1 MTTPTGTA
9 AAQTTHDAVATEAL
23 LARTV
28 SMHEAN
34 LLTTHIGSMIAAL
47 TLAGMLHG
55 VVPLGSLLA
64 WLGLLLAVF
73 VVRMV
78 VGRYPPRRD
87 DELAQKRAL
96 LLRWRLGLLAHG
108 TAWGL
113 CVLLPIAPNDPL
125 HLTLLT
131 LVMSGV
137 MMCSFALTAF
147 DLPAA
152 LLFGA
157 PICAFLSLRLFAEPE
172 PAYWMLG
179 VTVLSMLAILSV
191 AARRN
196 SRVVREYEML
206 RVAGVEQAEELRS
219 RQVEL
224 RELLAAFPGYIA
236 VMGADRTYTYAND
249 RVAALFDRPR
259 ESLVGRPVR
268 EILGEAGL
276 DRLLGYIAQLQP
288 GEQHTVES
296 LYPATAQRGELWLQV
311 TYAVGAPDR
320 AGQRN
325 IYAFGIDISARKAAE
340 LALITAKNEA
350 ERANRAKSQF
360 LSSMSHELRTPMNA
374 ILGFGQLLAA
384 APPHA
389 LAAQQREQVGEIL
402 HGGRH
407 LLNLINEVLDLAQ
420 IETGKLRI
428 LLEVVPV
435 APLLQECLS
444 MLQPLATESGIRLE
458 VGVEEDAADALVR
471 ADRTRLKQVFLN
483 LLSNAIKY
491 NRPGGEVRVTSV
503 VDGTAL
509 RIAICDTG
517 PGLSTEQR
525 ARLFNAFERLE
536 AGGTPVEGAGLGL
549 VLSKHL
555 IDAMQ
560 GEIGLESEA
569 GRGSTFWIR
578 LPRAASPG
586 FGIGAGL
593 PTGITVPGALQEA
606 GLRRVLYIEDN
617 PVNLLLMEAM
627 LARIGGLYVS
637 TAELP
642 GIGLQMA
649 IDERPDLIL
658 LDIQL
663 PDMDGY
669 EVLRRLRLND
679 ATRKIPV
686 IAVSA
691 NAMPGDV
698 EQGLAAGF
706 ARYVTKPLEM
716 RRLSAAVR
724 DVLAAGGPKT

>member
-1 MTTPTGTA
+1 MT
-9 AAQTTHDAVATEAL
+9 DVASDGAESLAIAEAL

-28 SMHEAN
+28 AMHRAN
-34 LLTTHIGSMIAAL
+34 LLMTHVGSLVAAL
-47 TLAGMLHG
+47 TLAGMIHG
-55 VVPLGSLLA
+55 AVPTSDLLA
-64 WLGLLLAVF
+64 WVALLVTVLG
-73 VVRMV
+73 VRMV
-78 VGRYPPRRD
+78 VGRFAPR
-87 DELAQKRAL
+87 LAGEVETNRAL
-96 LLRWRLGLLAHG
+96 LRRWRVGLLAHG

-113 CVLLPIAPNDPL
+113 CVLLPLGKNDPL
-125 HLTLLT
+125 HLSLMT

-157 PICAFLSLRLFAEPE
+157 PIGGLLSVRLFTEPE

-179 VTVLSMLAILSV
+179 ITVVSMLLILSL

-196 SRVVREYEML
+196 HRVVREYQTL
-206 RVAGVEQAEELRS
+206 RVAQDVQAEALRSGQAELRA
-219 RQVEL
+219 
-224 RELLAAFPGYIA
+224 LLDAFPGYIA
-236 VMGADRTYTYAND
+236 VMDADMNYAYANE
-249 RVAALFDRPR
+249 RVASLFDRPR
-259 ESLVGRPVR
+259 ESLVGCSVR
-268 EILGEAGL
+268 EVLGEAGL
-276 DRLLGYIAQLQP
+276 ARMLEHTAQVEA
-288 GEQHTVES
+288 GEQFTVET
-296 LYPATAQRGELWLQV
+296 LYPANGRHAEIWLQV
-311 TYAVGAPDR
+311 TYAIGASSRDGR
-320 AGQRN
+320 RN
-325 IYAFGIDISARKAAE
+325 SYAFGIDISARKLAE
-340 LALITAKNEA
+340 FALTAAKNEA

-384 APPHA
+384 APAHA
-389 LAAQQREQVGEIL
+389 LAPVQREQVGEIL

-428 LLEVVPV
+428 FLEVVPM
-435 APLLQECLS
+435 APLLQECVS
-444 MLQPLATESGIRLE
+444 MLQPLAREGGIAL
-458 VGVEEDAADALVR
+458 GVANDAAADGLVR
-471 ADRTRLKQVFLN
+471 ADRTRLKQVLLN

-491 NRPGGEVRVTSV
+491 NRPGGEVSVACSIDGKSLRVEIT
-503 VDGTAL
+503 DN
-509 RIAICDTG
+509 G
-517 PGLSTEQR
+517 PGLSAEQR
-525 ARLFNAFERLE
+525 ERLFHAFERLE

-560 GEIGLESEA
+560 GEIGLESET
-569 GRGSTFWIR
+569 GQGSTFWIR

-586 FGIGAGL
+586 FGVGAALPIGV
-593 PTGITVPGALQEA
+593 TVPGALHESDV
-606 GLRRVLYIEDN
+606 RRVLYIEDN

-669 EVLRRLRLND
+669 EVLRRLRLHE
-679 ATRKIPV
+679 ATRRIPV

-706 ARYVTKPLEM
+706 AQYVTKPLEM
-716 RRLSAAVR
+716 RRLAAAVKQ
-724 DVLAAGGPKT
+724 VLSPP